1 MRIGG
6 KAPGGGPILSV
17 GISAL
22 SAAGSRHL
30 GSSIGSPTLNAS
42 ASAEEVKDALF
53 PEALACRTQDDALQ
67 CLASRD
73 KPPDRDQQLACQRD
87 DHRLA
92 RAYTAIGSPGLVP
105 LRHCALFLKPHEP
118 PNEFDPAPAAPP
130 PPPP

>member
-42 ASAEEVKDALF
+42 ASAEEVKDALPRGF
-53 PEALACRTQDDALQ
+53 SLPDA
-67 CLASRD
+67 R
-73 KPPDRDQQLACQRD
+73 
-87 DHRLA
+87 
-92 RAYTAIGSPGLVP
+92 
-105 LRHCALFLKPHEP
+105 
-118 PNEFDPAPAAPP
+118 
-130 PPPP
+130 